1 MINNSV
7 SANSVYYL
15 VDSENI
21 GGDWVDL
28 VSVANKNDR
37 ILVFYTDKSVHISC
51 AKARM
56 LYECDR
62 NIIEWIPCSAG
73 TKNALD
79 FQLVTQL
86 GAIIPRHA
94 ASEYVIFSND
104 NGFDVVVDYWCK
116 NGVRVSKAHKA
127 PPRKQTPPQNTPV
140 QQTPKK
146 QSSQQSAALP
156 PVPQITA
163 AQQMTQ
169 RKPVV
174 SAKAVRTVK
183 ATKPT
188 AKTVKAPKVKAAKV
202 KAADPAASAQ
212 KEEPAAQK
220 PQTTQTQSGAL
231 NPTDVGLSSRT
242 LSVLSALSK
251 SLPIEPS
258 TLLNN
263 ALNLIFTSEEG
274 AEIYNKLKQLPEYRQ
289 LLCKKLLQSRSD
301 RVRNYIVLVLT
312 VNNLDA
318 KCEHEIYDIVKKYP
332 TKDASTIHKEFVK
345 TFGNDKGVEYF
356 KVIKR
361 HLSVIK
367 RI

>member
-1 MINNSV
+1 MANNSV
-7 SANSVYYL
+7 STNSVYYL

-21 GGDWVDL
+21 GDGWVEL
-28 VSVANKNDR
+28 VTVASKNDR
-37 ILVFYTDKSVHISC
+37 ILVFYTDKSIHISC

-56 LYECDR
+56 LQECDPDL
-62 NIIEWIPCSAG
+62 IEWIPCSAG

-116 NGVRVSKAHKA
+116 NGVRVSKEHKA
-127 PPRKQTPPQNTPV
+127 AAR
-140 QQTPKK
+140 QQTVPQAAQSTPK
-146 QSSQQSAALP
+146 QIQQSAHLP

-163 AQQMTQ
+163 AQQMAQ
-169 RKPVV
+169 SKPVV
-174 SAKAVRTVK
+174 SAKAVKTVK
-183 ATKPT
+183 AAKQT
-188 AKTVKAPKVKAAKV
+188 AKTVKLPKVKAAAKV
-202 KAADPAASAQ
+202 KTAEPTSAAP
-212 KEEPAAQK
+212 KEETTAKK
-220 PQTTQTQSGAL
+220 PQTKQAADRAL

-242 LSVLSALSK
+242 LSILSILGK

-263 ALNLIFTSEEG
+263 ALNLIFTPKDG

-301 RVRNYIVLVLT
+301 RVRNYIVLILT
-312 VNNLDA
+312 TNKLDA
-318 KCEHEIYDIVKKYP
+318 KCEHEIYEIVKKFP
-332 TKDASTIHKEFVK
+332 GTDANKIRSEFMQA
-345 TFGNDKGVEYF
+345 FGNEKGQEYF
-356 KVIKR
+356 KLIKR
-361 HLSVIK
+361 HLSIIK